1 MQTISSQ
8 PINIP
13 TQTAV
18 DKGDNEND
26 DSDDDDDDDDD
37 EGKIAFYVKVGKRK
51 KFKHF

>member
-18 DKGDNEND
+18 DKDDNEND
-26 DSDDDDDDDDD
+26 DSDDD
-37 EGKIAFYVKVGKRK
+37 EGKIAFYVKVGK
-51 KFKHF
+51 FKYF

>member
-18 DKGDNEND
+18 DKDDNEND
-26 DSDDDDDDDDD
+26 DSDDD
-37 EGKIAFYVKVGKRK
+37 EGKLHFTLRLESLNT
-51 KFKHF
+51 FKICSLENNE

>member
-18 DKGDNEND
+18 DKDDNEND
-26 DSDDDDDDDDD
+26 DSDDD

-51 KFKHF
+51 KYKYI

>member
-18 DKGDNEND
+18 GKDDNEND
-26 DSDDDDDDDDD
+26 DSDDD

-51 KFKHF
+51 KYKYI